1 MRLETEALVRPA
13 DSEERIAPMPLAGR
27 DPVCRHAVVKNHVAW
42 PNGLPIEQLSSLGCP
57 QFMND

>member
-1 MRLETEALVRPA
+1 VRPA